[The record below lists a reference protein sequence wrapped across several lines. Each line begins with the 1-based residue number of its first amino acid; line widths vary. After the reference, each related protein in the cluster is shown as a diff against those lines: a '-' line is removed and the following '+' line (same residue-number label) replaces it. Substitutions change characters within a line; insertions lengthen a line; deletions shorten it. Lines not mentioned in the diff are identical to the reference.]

1 VRSSSQN
8 LNLLHIIRQYDFNLD
23 YARKLVEDLN
33 ETQMTTTPYVGYENH
48 PAFTL
53 GHLVTGSALMVEDLG
68 GKLKIPEE
76 WDELFLRKGPGDPR
90 LPTTEINLY
99 PSKIKLLEE
108 LEKQHETVKEALLS
122 IDENKLNKEFK
133 WRFSKYMPTLLD
145 LAVFM
150 CINHEAM
157 HLGQL
162 SAWRRAM
169 GLPSALAGI

>member
-1 VRSSSQN
+1 MISY
-8 LNLLHIIRQYDFNLD
+8 IIRQYDFNLG
-23 YARKLVEDLN
+23 YAKKLVEDLN
-33 ETQMTTTPYVGYENH
+33 ETQMTTKPYTGFENH

-68 GKLKIPEE
+68 GELIIPRG

-90 LPTTEINLY
+90 LPETDISLY
-99 PSKIKLLEE
+99 PSKKKLITE
-108 LEKQHETVKEALLS
+108 LENQHNNVKGILAS
-122 IDENKLNKEFK
+122 IDDYKLAETIT
-133 WRFSKYMPTLLD
+133 WRFSKIMPTLLD
-145 LAVFM
+145 LTVFM

-169 GLPSALAGI
+169 GLPSALAEI